1 MLVGLFLAVIL
12 VFSVTV
18 NYAFADRF
26 SEWIEIWKKWE
37 ELKAKEY
44 QKKVLNFDYEKIQS
58 KDKGFKSPIISD
70 VKKKHIQNEKQI
82 TFKVIKN
89 LNN

>member
-1 MLVGLFLAVIL
+1 MLVGLFVALIL
-12 VFSVTV
+12 VCSVTM

-26 SEWIEIWKKWE
+26 SEWIEVWKKQE

-70 VKKKHIQNEKQI
+70 VKKKHIQNEKRME
-82 TFKVIKN
+82 FKVIKQKS
-89 LNN
+89 